1 MKRRS
6 LKLVSIVLAV
16 MFCLSFTG
24 LALADNETI
33 SEDNPFIGK
42 WVFTGV
48 AEEDGSV
55 NTDQLVGYESL
66 LSGVYYDF
74 RVDGTCV
81 LGMFGLEMPM
91 TWKPGEEAG
100 TAMLARRF
108 SGTEVLLT
116 IEDDHFVIRGEDG
129 LTNAALIFT
138 HEKAEQAVQEEEIA
152 EEPKSTI
159 VGKWT
164 AVRIEDAEGNV
175 IINGEDGNE
184 GVKALLD
191 TIYCDFAEDGT
202 CSVFIFGLRAGA
214 GWEAGEEDGVFL
226 IGADNEGGGLIAT
239 LADGQVKLTDPAPQ
253 FPFVIVFGPAA
264 EEPAQEAAE
273 EPAEEV
279 AAEEAAEEATE
290 ETAEEP
296 AEEAAEEP
304 AQEAAEAED
313 AEPAEPQEDAAPE
326 DGAAEEPAGL
336 DTGSTPEQESV
347 TEPERPR
354 RPWWW

>member
-6 LKLVSIVLAV
+6 LKLVSIILAV
-16 MFCLSFTG
+16 MFCLSISG

-33 SEDNPFIGK
+33 GEDNPFIGK

-48 AEEDGSV
+48 AEEDGTA

-66 LSGVYYDF
+66 FSGVYYDF

-81 LGMFGLEMPM
+81 LGMFGLEIPM

-100 TAMLARRF
+100 TAMLARRL
-108 SGTEVLLT
+108 SGTEALLT
-116 IEDDHFVIRGEDG
+116 IEDDHFVIRGDDG

-138 HEKAEQAVQEEEIA
+138 HEKPEQEEIPEVS
-152 EEPKSTI
+152 PI

-164 AVRIEDAEGNV
+164 AVRIEDPEGNV
-175 IINGEDGNE
+175 VITGEDGNE

-202 CSVFIFGLRAGA
+202 CSVFVFGLKAGA
-214 GWEAGEEDGVFL
+214 DWVAGEEDGVIL

-239 LADGQVKLTDPAPQ
+239 LADGQIKLSDPSGQ
-253 FPFVIVFGPAA
+253 FPFVIVYGPAA
-264 EEPAQEAAE
+264 EEPTE
-273 EPAEEV
+273 EPAQ
-279 AAEEAAEEATE
+279 
-290 ETAEEP
+290 ETAEP
-296 AEEAAEEP
+296 AEEP
-304 AQEAAEAED
+304 AQEPTEEGAADES
-313 AEPAEPQEDAAPE
+313 AEP
-326 DGAAEEPAGL
+326 
-336 DTGSTPEQESV
+336 DTAFNPEQDSV
-347 TEPERPR
+347 TEPDAPK